1 MANNYELISARIID
15 ALKGG
20 VIPWRKPWKASAHGS
35 AFPHNRATGR
45 SYRGIN
51 AVSLMCSGYSSNA
64 WLTYKQAQ
72 EIGAQVRKGETS
84 SPIVYWNFDRCRGKG
99 KGGDTGGSGDGGE
112 TVDTSERGAPFMKLY
127 HVFNVEQVD
136 GLQDALPFDAPTFEP
151 IDAAERIVSGYL
163 SSSSHPSLSHG
174 GDRAYYVPLVDRVQ
188 MPVAGSFLSPAH
200 YYCTL
205 FHEFGHSTGHSSRLA
220 RKIDNHF
227 GDRDYSDEELCAEFT
242 AAFLSAEAQISNDA
256 LIENSTAYIQNW
268 IAKLTH
274 DPKVA
279 VWAAQ
284 RAQKAADY
292 ILGRSA
298 AASEGVA
305 A

>member
-1 MANNYELISARIID
+1 MPTNYELISGRIID

-20 VIPWRKPWKASAHGS
+20 IIPWRKPWKASAHGS
-35 AFPHNRATGR
+35 AFPHNRLTGK

-51 AVSLMCSGYSSNA
+51 AVSLMCSPYSSNA

-72 EIGAQVRKGETS
+72 ELGAQVRKGEKS
-84 SPIVYWNFDRCRGKG
+84 SPVVYWNFDNVRGRKS
-99 KGGDTGGSGDGGE
+99 GDTGDTGDTAE
-112 TVDTSERGAPFMKLY
+112 SLERGAPFMKLY

-136 GLQDALPFDAPTFEP
+136 GLQDALPFDAPTFQP
-151 IDAAERIVSGYL
+151 IDAAERIVEGYL
-163 SSSSHPSLSHG
+163 SSASHPSLAHG

-188 MPVAGSFLSPAH
+188 MPLPGSFVSPAA

-205 FHEFGHSTGHSSRLA
+205 FHELGHSTGHRSRLA
-220 RKIDNHF
+220 RKIENHF

-256 LIENSTAYIQNW
+256 LIENSTAYIQSW
-268 IAKLTH
+268 IAKLMH

-292 ILGRSA
+292 ILGRTVA
-298 AASEGVA
+298 EVA